1 MAGVVIFDSGV
12 GGLSIYQ
19 EIKKLL
25 SADQTHQQASRRDRE
40 AQPLI
45 FFSDN
50 AAYPYGLKSDQQ
62 LLDRV
67 AKVADAINDEFQPE
81 LLVVACN
88 TASTVALPLLR
99 GRLACEVVG
108 VVPAI
113 KPAAHLSKNKVIGL
127 LATPATIR
135 RSYTESLIEEFAAD
149 CKVIKVGSSELVD
162 LAELKMAGQA
172 VELPLLEHILEPLLQ
187 NLDLDTLVLACTHF
201 PLVADEINQV
211 LAKYSRKIKL
221 VDSGAAIA
229 RRVESLLGR
238 SNLPVGDEPIEDIAC
253 FSQAISS
260 DSDLSSAMQSFGIT
274 QIRTIQIEQ

>member
-187 NLDLDTLVLACTHF
+187 N
-201 PLVADEINQV
+201 QV